1 VADPFS
7 KLKLSDQE
15 KKDLVRGFA
24 DGLSNPKE
32 NEELKK
38 VQPEVNVFM
47 REKMTELR
55 EEENKKRQ
63 DEMSKLAFPMDTEI
77 LGSDGKK
84 HTLAS
89 LAKGKKAVLLDFW
102 ATWCGPCVRLMP
114 ELVKK
119 EEMLKEHGILVAGMN
134 TEQDLEK
141 AENFRKKKK
150 IEMTWLVEP
159 DGRPFSKLLKIDSIP
174 RMIMVSPEGK
184 ILYNGHPKSEELH
197 VALEKF
203 GVPHQH

>member
-1 VADPFS
+1 MIYKFSCIGLLLVGLASNFHLTSEETIAKSAEAEKESVTYLLGHMIVADPFS

-89 LAKGKKAVLLDFW
+89 LAKGKKAVLLDW
-102 ATWCGPCVRLMP
+102 PLC
-114 ELVKK
+114 
-119 EEMLKEHGILVAGMN
+119 
-134 TEQDLEK
+134 
-141 AENFRKKKK
+141 
-150 IEMTWLVEP
+150 
-159 DGRPFSKLLKIDSIP
+159 
-174 RMIMVSPEGK
+174 
-184 ILYNGHPKSEELH
+184 
-197 VALEKF
+197 
-203 GVPHQH
+203 